1 MLYLVPYKWYEIHVN
16 RIVVDAESKEDA
28 IEKVKHAFE
37 EDDIDLVG
45 NNFTFSSIEDY
56 DVVTEAVL
64 EATDND
70 IKSYKMLTTE

>member
-1 MLYLVPYKWYEIHVN
+1 MLYLVPYKWHEIHVN